1 MPFLPVW
8 NLGVRTV
15 FSYII
20 LGHIKVYHLHFM
32 LLQNL
37 DGTYVKKQ
45 GRKSR
50 ESKEEGHIA
59 KKQEKKSRVSKK
71 EGHSSGK
78 IFYISQTPDVMGH
91 NCSQNLH
98 MSQEAKA
105 VGHNPTKNL
114 YMSCPLL
121 IPAKM
126 WGIKQRKEF
135 ILPNNSK
142 QSTKRSEL
150 IWQDKI
156 LEQNHTPIHSRYL
169 FSQHTMMTARRMQW
183 TQHGAESVKETRF
196 LSASVP
202 DIRQQRISREPGH

>member
-1 MPFLPVW
+1 
-8 NLGVRTV
+8 
-15 FSYII
+15 
-20 LGHIKVYHLHFM
+20 M

-37 DGTYVKKQ
+37 DGTYV
-45 GRKSR
+45 
-50 ESKEEGHIA
+50 

-126 WGIKQRKEF
+126 
-135 ILPNNSK
+135 
-142 QSTKRSEL
+142 
-150 IWQDKI
+150 
-156 LEQNHTPIHSRYL
+156 
-169 FSQHTMMTARRMQW
+169 
-183 TQHGAESVKETRF
+183 
-196 LSASVP
+196 
-202 DIRQQRISREPGH
+202 